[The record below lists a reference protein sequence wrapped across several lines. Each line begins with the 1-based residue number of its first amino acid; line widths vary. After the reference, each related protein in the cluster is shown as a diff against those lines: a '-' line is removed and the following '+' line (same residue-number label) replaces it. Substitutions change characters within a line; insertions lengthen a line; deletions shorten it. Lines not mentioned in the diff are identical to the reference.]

1 MALAACAT
9 PDPEFTAARESWRG
23 ATYDEVLRL
32 WGPPTR
38 TVKASGQENHTWV
51 SEERVQRGASGSGV
65 YGGVGVGSGRRGGV
79 GVGVGVGGVIFNPS
93 GESVRCDRTLVFR
106 EGRVVE
112 EDWSGEPEF
121 CKRFAR
127 PPPP

>member
-1 MALAACAT
+1 MALAACASM
-9 PDPEFTAARESWRG
+9 DPELTAARESWRG

-51 SEERVQRGASGSGV
+51 TEDRIQRGGGSGV
-65 YGGVGVGSGRRGGV
+65 YGGVGVGGGRGGV

-93 GESVRCDRTLVFR
+93 GETVRCDRTLVFR

-112 EDWSGEPEF
+112 QDWSGEPAF

-127 PPPP
+127 PPP